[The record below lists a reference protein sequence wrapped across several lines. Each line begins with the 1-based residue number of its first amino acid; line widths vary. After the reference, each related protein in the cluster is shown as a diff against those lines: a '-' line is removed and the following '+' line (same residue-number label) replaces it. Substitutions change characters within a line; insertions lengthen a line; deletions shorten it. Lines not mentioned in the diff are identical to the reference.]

1 MTELSFFPFLDISI
15 IVCFFLHDIYSH
27 FIMKIMIISPTLQNV
42 QLRAYSIKQ
51 RNDWWLKLVFLL
63 KV

>member
-42 QLRAYSIKQ
+42 KLRAYSIKQ
-51 RNDWWLKLVFLL
+51 RND
-63 KV
+63 